1 MISVL
6 FLLGTSAFGIC
17 VAYLL
22 PLALRIEERVFAGIP
37 IGLAVGG
44 LLGFAYALLFG
55 MSAAAVLVP
64 GVLLAAA
71 ALVIGW
77 RAGIP
82 DRVTADAKEF
92 RKRLRN
98 RWSKVG
104 LVIFVGFALLLAI
117 IMWQALL
124 EDGGTIYAGFGN
136 VWGDWNQ
143 HLAQTTGFIHGDNFP
158 PEQTAL
164 AGQKITYPLIT
175 NFVSA
180 MLAIGGIGLLAAMKI
195 PGVLLIVC
203 GFGMLTAFLR
213 LTAGPKTML
222 PGAVLFY
229 LFGGLGFV
237 NLIGDVINQVLGGG
251 QSVGAFLR
259 ELPHSYT
266 ITTGEVPLSNINF
279 INPIYAYLIPQ
290 RAFLFGLPLTL
301 TILSLLFAG
310 LKSGRPRG
318 PFLAAGLVAIL
329 LPLVHTHSLVYLGLL
344 TPGLA
349 LLTWGRLAGRRKRRW
364 RQLAP
369 WLYFVVPILIL
380 ALPQVLW
387 IASGVRS
394 YMFFRYQ
401 LGWTA
406 HGEFLPWFWLKN
418 AGLFLPLLLVAFW
431 WLRKRNPLLLQLT
444 GAAAIVWLIANL
456 YVFQPWDWD
465 NTKLLVYWL
474 VMSIPAVAALLVW
487 LFEKGGWAR
496 AGVVA
501 LFPFL
506 ILAGVADVSRTL
518 PPNHYR
524 AVMFDQ
530 VGQGIAAVVRERSAP
545 DSVWLTSQM
554 INNPIGSLAGRRLAL
569 GYSGWLWSYGL
580 DFKGREADV
589 ARIYEADPETPALLR
604 KYGIDYVVI
613 GPSELSDK
621 GYKVDEAYFAK
632 RYPLWERFDSP
643 TGPINVYRVGPS
655 EE

>member
-1 MISVL
+1 MLSVF
-6 FLLGTSAFGIC
+6 FLLSAASFGISI
-17 VAYLL
+17 AYLL
-22 PLALRIEERVFAGIP
+22 PIALRIEERMFAGIP

-44 LLGFAYALLFG
+44 LLGFVYSLYFG
-55 MSAAAVLVP
+55 LSDGAVFAASIVLTAAAAAV
-64 GVLLAAA
+64 
-71 ALVIGW
+71 GW

-82 DRVTADAKEF
+82 EKVGAEAGDF
-92 RKRLRN
+92 RKRLHR
-98 RWSKVG
+98 RSFKLG
-104 LVIFVGFALLLAI
+104 LAAFIGIAAALIA
-117 IMWQALL
+117 IMWRALF
-124 EDGGTIYAGFGN
+124 EDGGMLYAGFGN

-143 HLAQTTGFIHGDNFP
+143 HLAQTTSFVYGDNFP

-180 MLAIGGIGLLAAMKI
+180 MLAVGGIGLLAAMKI
-195 PGVLLIVC
+195 PGVLLIVS
-203 GFGMLTAFLR
+203 GLGMLTAFLR
-213 LTAGPKTML
+213 LTAGPKAMVA
-222 PGAVLFY
+222 GAVLFY

-237 NLIGDVINQVLGGG
+237 NLVDDFANAG
-251 QSVGAFLR
+251 QSLGTFLGD
-259 ELPHSYT
+259 LPHGYT
-266 ITTGEVPLSNINF
+266 ITSGDVPLPNINF

-318 PFLAAGLVAIL
+318 PFLAAGLVAVL

-418 AGLFLPLLLVAFW
+418 AGLFLPLLLVTFW
-431 WLRKRNPLLLQLT
+431 WLRKRNPLLLQFT

-456 YVFQPWDWD
+456 YIFQPWDWD

-496 AGVVA
+496 TGVVA

-518 PPNHYR
+518 PPNNYR

-530 VGQGIAAVVRERSAP
+530 VGQDIAAVVRERSAP

-554 INNPIGSLAGRRLAL
+554 INNSIGSLAGRRLAL

-589 ARIYEADPETPALLR
+589 SRIYEADPETPALLR

-655 EE
+655 AG